1 MAINSKKT
9 MWIIGSVLALAG
21 VGAYIYYRTRKPKVK
36 TPVEQTPQEVLNDV
50 FDNLNFEFGKAEI
63 KKDSYPYLDNLVDT
77 LLKSKTWKLD
87 IEGHTDDTGSDDF
100 NMKLSQKRADAVKE
114 YLVSKGISEDLITP
128 QGYGETKPLV
138 PNNSNSNR
146 EKNRRVE
153 FKIIKPNN
161 EVITTIAQ

>member
-9 MWIIGSVLALAG
+9 MWIIGGVLALAG
-21 VGAYIYYRTRKPKVK
+21 VGAYIYYRTRKPKND
-36 TPVEQTPQEVLNDV
+36 VEQTTEEVLNDV

-87 IEGHTDDTGSDDF
+87 IEGHTDSTGSDDF
-100 NMKLSQKRADAVKE
+100 NMKLSQKRADAVKD
-114 YLVSKGISEDLITP
+114 YLVSKGVSADLITP
-128 QGYGETKPLV
+128 QGYGESKPLV
-138 PNNSNSNR
+138 PNDSNANR

-153 FKIIKPNN
+153 FKITKPNN

>member
-1 MAINSKKT
+1 
-9 MWIIGSVLALAG
+9 MWIIGGVLALAG
-21 VGAYIYYRTRKPKVK
+21 VGAYIYYKNRKPKKDVN
-36 TPVEQTPQEVLNDV
+36 QTTEEVLNDV

-77 LLKSKTWKLD
+77 LLKSKTWRLD
-87 IEGHTDDTGSDDF
+87 IEGHTDNTGSDDF

-128 QGYGETKPLV
+128 QGYGESKPLV
-138 PNNSNSNR
+138 PNDSNSNR

>member
-1 MAINSKKT
+1 
-9 MWIIGSVLALAG
+9 MWIIGGVLALAG
-21 VGAYIYYRTRKPKVK
+21 VGAYIYYKTRKPKAK
-36 TPVEQTPQEVLNDV
+36 KPVDETPQEVLKDV

-63 KKDSYPYLDNLVDT
+63 KKDSYPYLDNLADT
-77 LLKSKTWKLD
+77 LLKSKTWKLE
-87 IEGHTDDTGSDDF
+87 IEGHTDDKGSNDF

-114 YLVSKGISEDLITP
+114 YLVSKGVTADLITP

-138 PNNSNSNR
+138 PNDSDKNR
-146 EKNRRVE
+146 EINRRVE

>member
-1 MAINSKKT
+1 MAFFKSKKT
-9 MWIIGSVLALAG
+9 MWIIGGVLALAG
-21 VGAYIYYRTRKPKVK
+21 VGAYIYYKSRKPKK
-36 TPVEQTPQEVLNDV
+36 EVEQTTEEVLKDV

-63 KKDSYPYLDNLVDT
+63 KKDSYPYLDNLSDT
-77 LLKSKTWKLD
+77 LLKSKTWRLD
-87 IEGHTDDTGSDDF
+87 IEGHTDNTGSDDF

-128 QGYGETKPLV
+128 QGYGESKPLV
-138 PNNSNSNR
+138 PNDSNANR

>member
-1 MAINSKKT
+1 MAFFKSKKT
-9 MWIIGSVLALAG
+9 MWIIGGVLALAG
-21 VGAYIYYRTRKPKVK
+21 VGAYIYYKNRKPKKDVN
-36 TPVEQTPQEVLNDV
+36 QTTEEVLNDV

-77 LLKSKTWKLD
+77 LLKSKTWRLD
-87 IEGHTDDTGSDDF
+87 IEGHTDNTGSDDF

-128 QGYGETKPLV
+128 QGYGESKPLV
-138 PNNSNSNR
+138 PNDSNSNR